1 MVLLFSEP
9 TQVLEYLRILNGAK
23 FRWTMG
29 EGREGQLAGEEK
41 ECLAKNGLD
50 MAQHWGS

>member
-1 MVLLFSEP
+1 MEP
-9 TQVLEYLRILNGAK
+9 SPDGP
-23 FRWTMG
+23 MG
-29 EGREGQLAGEEK
+29 ERREGQLAGEEK